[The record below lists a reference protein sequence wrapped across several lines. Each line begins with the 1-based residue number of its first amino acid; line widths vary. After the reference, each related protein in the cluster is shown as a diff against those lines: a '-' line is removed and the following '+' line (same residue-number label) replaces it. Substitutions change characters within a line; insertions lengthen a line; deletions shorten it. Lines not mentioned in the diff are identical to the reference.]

1 MKKSDPKEHRLPL
14 TKEQAQLLLVAQQ
27 RMVLAQE
34 QFLSL
39 ATIVTAGSALAGRP
53 LQVARVENDALI
65 VLEV

>member
-1 MKKSDPKEHRLPL
+1 
-14 TKEQAQLLLVAQQ
+14 
-27 RMVLAQE
+27 MVLAQE